1 MTADR
6 DKFLSVHRSQVQSS
20 FWGTMSVLNSF
31 LIFTGLDLIFL
42 GYHWFLHFMACRMYA
57 CGTFRNEL
65 IINSVFT
72 LVPVLSLIPC
82 SFFFYVATLMY
93 VVRFWHICHV
103 AGRMVGLVM
112 FNMVRLLFGGRI
124 KVWFIYC
131 DSFLLFA
138 SSVPTALMRLFLAF
152 TSLWLCLVLHSIR
165 LAGGKGTEFK
175 SAEELELEATAYTQS
190 TGSEC
195 DKMLELV

>member
-82 SFFFYVATLMY
+82 SFFFYVATL
-93 VVRFWHICHV
+93 I
-103 AGRMVGLVM
+103 MVGLVM